1 MPDAE
6 TLRVQVRL
14 SDLEHP
20 ELHAAL
26 NALPVRSRAERLR
39 QLALLGWRALASASH
54 PTAMSAGAETA
65 SAADTS
71 AAPDPRRA
79 QLLAALRLDD

>member
-1 MPDAE
+1 M
-6 TLRVQVRL
+6 QVRL
-14 SDLEHP
+14 SGLEHP

-39 QLALLGWRALASASH
+39 QLALLGWRALALASP
-54 PTAMSAGAETA
+54 PTATTAGAETA

-79 QLLAALRLDD
+79 QMLASLQLDD